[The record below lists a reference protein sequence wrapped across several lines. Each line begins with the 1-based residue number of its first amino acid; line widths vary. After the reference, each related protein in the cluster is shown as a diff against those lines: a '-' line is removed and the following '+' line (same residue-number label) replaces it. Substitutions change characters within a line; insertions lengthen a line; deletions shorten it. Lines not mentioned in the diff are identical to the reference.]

1 MLLLV
6 LALGAGLAWRAS
18 HPKPQ
23 EPTYRLA
30 TVEKGTVSLKVS
42 ATGTLQAVTRIEVG
56 SQVSGIINQVYVK
69 HNSVVKKGQILAQ
82 LDPSTYQTA
91 ITQAQASVDNAES
104 SLANARAD
112 AGNAA
117 ANVRAADA
125 AILTAQAGVETSQV
139 GVLNAQAS
147 IASARARL
155 SKAESI
161 RDNAQKSAARN
172 DDLLARELIAVSDV
186 DSSRTTL
193 AGADS
198 DVISAQ
204 ADLQTA
210 EGNLSTAQVQVRAAQ
225 TEVEAARIKRE
236 AAQEQSFSAQAKVS
250 GYQAQ
255 VTQAQANLKTAQ
267 INLERTTITS
277 PIDGVVLDIAITAGQ
292 TVAAQLQAPNLF
304 TLAEDLSQMQVETSV
319 DEADISKVKTE
330 ARAVFTVDAFP
341 ERTFDGQVTEV
352 RQSPTNTNGVVTY
365 LVIVR
370 TDNPR
375 GELKPGMTATVEII
389 EDERR
394 DVLMV
399 PAEALSYRPSGAKS
413 VAQTTPGP
421 EVKTEKQ
428 PSRVYI
434 LENGRPVAHTLT
446 TGLNDEVNIEVKKS
460 DLKVGQRLILGV
472 EEQEKTKASSSG
484 NITSGRSGGGRP
496 PGPPGMF

>member
-1 MLLLV
+1 MKKWIALLLV
-6 LALGAGLAWRAS
+6 LALGAGLAWWAS

-42 ATGTLQAVTRIEVG
+42 ATGTLQAVTSIEVG

-91 ITQAQASVDNAES
+91 VTQAQASVDNAES
-104 SLANARAD
+104 SIANAQAD
-112 AGNAA
+112 VGNAA

-125 AILTAQAGVETSQV
+125 AILTAQAGVETAQV

-147 IASARARL
+147 IASAKARL
-155 SKAESI
+155 AKAEST
-161 RDNAQKSAARN
+161 RDNAKKNASRN
-172 DDLLARELIAVSDV
+172 DELLARELIAVSDV

-193 AGADS
+193 IGAEA
-198 DVISAQ
+198 DVLTAE
-204 ADLQTA
+204 ADLRTA
-210 EGNLSTAQVQVRAAQ
+210 EGGLATAQVQVRAAQ
-225 TEVEAARIKRE
+225 TEVEAARIKKE
-236 AAQEQSFSAQAKVS
+236 SAQEQYLSAQAKVR

-277 PIDGVVLDIAITAGQ
+277 PIDGIVLDIAITAGQ

-304 TLAEDLSQMQVETSV
+304 TLAQDLSQMQVETSV
-319 DEADISKVKTE
+319 DEADISKVKTG
-330 ARAVFTVDAFP
+330 ARAVFSVDAFP
-341 ERTFDGQVTEV
+341 EQKFEGSVTEV
-352 RQSPTNTNGVVTY
+352 RQSPTTTNGVVTY

-370 TDNPR
+370 TENPR

-389 EDERR
+389 ENERR
-394 DVLMV
+394 DVLIV
-399 PAEALSYRPSGAKS
+399 PAEALAYKPSHDS
-413 VAQTTPGP
+413 FVET
-421 EVKTEKQ
+421 
-428 PSRVYI
+428 VYT
-434 LENGRPVAHTLT
+434 LENGRPVAHHLT
-446 TGLNDEVNIEVKKS
+446 TGLNDEVNVELIKS
-460 DLKVGQRLILGV
+460 DLKAGQKLILGV
-472 EEQEKTKASSSG
+472 EEQDKTKSASSSG
-484 NITSGRSGGGRP
+484 KSGSRSSGAGRP